1 MSTEYIQAVSIR
13 EGQVYLTS
21 KSNNDDLPYHTWH
34 CEGLSKVYKEEGQLG
49 LDREIL
55 RMLCEYAVLKGSHP
69 SIAKYREA
77 LEAPE
82 SEEIFKRLSGQATQR
97 IACCPQR
104 IKNTYIRPNLRRRK
118 LTNARNESCRI
129 RNIQR
134 WLGYVKKARSKFTAQ
149 NSSVTSV

>member
-69 SIAKYREA
+69 SITKYREA

-82 SEEIFKRLSGQATQR
+82 SEEIFQEAIRASNAAYSLLSPEDKKYLHTSQSAAAQAYQ
-97 IACCPQR
+97 CE
-104 IKNTYIRPNLRRRK
+104 KRK
-118 LTNARNESCRI
+118 LQDQKYTALARLCQKS
-129 RNIQR
+129 Q
-134 WLGYVKKARSKFTAQ
+134 K
-149 NSSVTSV
+149 

>member
-82 SEEIFKRLSGQATQR
+82 SEEIFQEAIRASNAAYSLLS
-97 IACCPQR
+97 PED
-104 IKNTYIRPNLRRRK
+104 KNTYIRPNLRRRK